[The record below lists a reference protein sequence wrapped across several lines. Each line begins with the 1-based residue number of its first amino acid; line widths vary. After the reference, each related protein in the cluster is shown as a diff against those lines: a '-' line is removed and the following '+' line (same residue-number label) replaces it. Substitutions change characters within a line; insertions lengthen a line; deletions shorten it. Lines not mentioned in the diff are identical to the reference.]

1 MRSLF
6 LNSLIAASLLVS
18 ATPVLAAGASQPT
31 TKLKYNAK
39 MQKYCAI
46 DPAVTGSH
54 LQQQTCKTSA
64 QWSAAGLDMPEQD
77 RAMAVGVH
85 RIVTGGSG
93 AVLVGVGR
101 AGDTEVG
108 DLDQVGQGGRGGFL
122 AIHVHIGNAGVGI
135 GSRGAGAAA
144 SQAQQAHEGQVF

>member
-64 QWSAAGLDMPEQD
+64 QWSAAGLDMPKP
-77 RAMAVGVH
+77 
-85 RIVTGGSG
+85 
-93 AVLVGVGR
+93 
-101 AGDTEVG
+101 
-108 DLDQVGQGGRGGFL
+108 
-122 AIHVHIGNAGVGI
+122 HIADPSIPIATVATVAPVATI
-135 GSRGAGAAA
+135 
-144 SQAQQAHEGQVF
+144 AQR